1 MFKDMEKTISNSK
14 EPGFYKEWET
24 RNLPWPERN
33 YIEEEKQEAE
43 RKEKEKQKRE
53 TKEESEDGNSI
64 RKEMIERENFKIINN
79 VLNKTIELN
88 WISYRT
94 KLRTDELVNET
105 QNLKN
110 KMSVILWRYKINE
123 WVYDYELSNLTD
135 QFWRIENL
143 YKKIYQHYE
152 LINNELEYTKKT
164 IYDYGRSWRIFDRTQ
179 QKTLNDLINQ
189 QTELKS
195 TMERLRWWYWELETV
210 MRDINK
216 LSKWEINW
224 VQTNYKWKEL
234 QKRELLSNKIKQHYE
249 NWKYIENM
257 INIKLNESKAYI
269 DAIYQKSIKN

>member
-33 YIEEEKQEAE
+33 YIEEEKLEAE

-53 TKEESEDGNSI
+53 TKEESEDENSI

-123 WVYDYELSNLTD
+123 WVYDYELSNLSD

-234 QKRELLSNKIKQHYE
+234 QKRELISNKIKQHYE
-249 NWKYIENM
+249 NWKYIENN
-257 INIKLNESKAYI
+257 INLKLNESKAYI